1 MRAARMEELRESVVL
16 LAQAPPLF
24 ARGLLY
30 GFFLLLAVLLA
41 WSWLAFI
48 PVVVRAEGKVRPV
61 GRVWK
66 VDAEIGGRV
75 VSVQA
80 REHQRVEK
88 DALLVKLDPAPLQL
102 ELAGIER
109 EIGSIVPERNELE
122 RLAELLAAFEPGGP
136 LRTEGLARYRERF
149 VAWARELEVSALNVR
164 KQREE
169 LGRLKDLGNIVAAAQ
184 IEAAQLALDQ
194 AQSNYT
200 LSRAQHRAQVER
212 DLESAK
218 DRLRALEA
226 QRDQKKDAL
235 SRVEIRSPIEGTIT
249 SASVHHQGEVVTAGQ
264 PLFQV
269 VPQGAGYVAEV
280 WVPGREAGFIEAGME
295 ARVEVLTFP
304 ESSFGWVPGR
314 VKAVSPDVEEGAAP
328 GGASLPL
335 YRVEIALARD
345 TLTASDGRVGKLRLG
360 LLTRARLVVHEE
372 RALFWLVGILRDAF
386 RS

>member
-1 MRAARMEELRESVVL
+1 MRPVRLEELRESAVL

-30 GFFLLLAVLLA
+30 GFFLLLGVLLA
-41 WSWLAFI
+41 WSWVATV
-48 PVVVRAEGKVRPV
+48 PVVVRAEGRVRPA

-66 VDAEIGGRV
+66 VDAEIGGRI

-80 REHQRVEK
+80 REHQRVGK
-88 DALLVKLDPAPLQL
+88 DAILAKLDPTPLQL
-102 ELAGIER
+102 ELAGIDR
-109 EIGSIVPERNELE
+109 EIGSLDPERKELE
-122 RLAELLAAFEPGGP
+122 RLAELLTAFEPGGP
-136 LRTEGLARYRERF
+136 LKAEGLSRYRERF

-169 LGRLKDLGNIVAAAQ
+169 LARLKDLGNIVAAAQ
-184 IEAAQLALDQ
+184 IQTAQLTLDE

-200 LSRAQHRAQVER
+200 LARAQHRAQVER

-218 DRLRALEA
+218 DRLRSLEA
-226 QRDQKKDAL
+226 QRDQKRDAL
-235 SRVEIRSPIEGTIT
+235 SRVEIRSPIDGTVT

-280 WVPGREAGFIEAGME
+280 WVPGREAGFIVEGME

-304 ESSFGWVPGR
+304 ETAFGWLPGR
-314 VKAVSPDVEEGAAP
+314 VKAVSADVEEGTP
-328 GGASLPL
+328 GGASPSL

-345 TLTASDGRVGKLRLG
+345 TLTASDGRTGKLRLG

-372 RALFWLVGILRDAF
+372 RALLMMIGILRDAF

>member
-1 MRAARMEELRESVVL
+1 MKAVKLEELRESAVL

-30 GFFLLLAVLLA
+30 GFFFLLAVLLA
-41 WSWLAFI
+41 WSWLATV
-48 PVVVRAEGKVRPV
+48 PVVVRAEGRVRPA

-66 VDAEIGGRV
+66 VDSEIGGRI

-88 DALLVKLDPAPLQL
+88 DAVLVKLDPAPLQL
-102 ELAGIER
+102 ELGGIER
-109 EIGSIVPERNELE
+109 EIGHLVPERDELE
-122 RLAELLAAFEPGGP
+122 RLAELLSRFEPGGP
-136 LRTEGLARYRERF
+136 LRTEGLSRYRERF

-169 LGRLKDLGNIVAAAQ
+169 LARLKDLGNIVAAAQ
-184 IEAAQLALDQ
+184 IESARLTLDE

-200 LSRAQHRAQVER
+200 LARAQHRAQVER

-218 DRLRALEA
+218 DRLRSLEA

-235 SRVEIRSPIEGTIT
+235 SRVEIRSPIDGTVT
-249 SASVHHQGEVVTAGQ
+249 SASVHHQGEVVSAGQ

-280 WVPGREAGFIEAGME
+280 WVPGREAGFIEEGME

-304 ESSFGWVPGR
+304 ESTFGWLPGK
-314 VKAVSPDVEEGAAP
+314 VKAVSPDVEEGAP
-328 GGASLPL
+328 GGGSLPL
-335 YRVEIALARD
+335 YRVEITLTKD
-345 TLTASDGRVGKLRLG
+345 TLTATDGRVGKIRLG

-372 RALFWLVGILRDAF
+372 RVLFLLIGILRDAF